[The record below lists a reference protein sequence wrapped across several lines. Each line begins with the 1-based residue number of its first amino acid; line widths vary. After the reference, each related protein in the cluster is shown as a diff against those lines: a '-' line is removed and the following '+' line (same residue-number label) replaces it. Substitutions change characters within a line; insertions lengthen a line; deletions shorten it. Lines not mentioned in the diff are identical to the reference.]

1 LSTPSPYNAGVPP
14 LGDHDRRSGR
24 HAGGH
29 GQSRHTASQPW
40 TRAACGGLFIGISL
54 TLSTLLSRLLFH
66 RDFLGSY
73 GFEGF
78 VTDVL
83 SGVLAIVGLALIA
96 SFTAPIWKWACR
108 RFGRQSGQAAGG

>member
-1 LSTPSPYNAGVPP
+1 VPP

-29 GQSRHTASQPW
+29 GQSRRTASQPW
-40 TRAACGGLFIGISL
+40 TRAARGGLFIGISL